1 MFGSSH
7 CSKILSALPGS
18 RLLAL
23 DVFRGLTITAMVLVN
38 NPGTWAYVY
47 PPMLHAT
54 WHGWTPTDLIFPFFI
69 FIMGIS
75 ITIVMNRAIANT
87 TDKSV
92 LIKNA
97 LIRALKLFGLGLFLA
112 LFYFNFVDVN
122 YSWIEA
128 KLQTVRVMGVLQRL
142 AIVFF
147 FTVLIVLYFGR
158 VGRAVWIGCLLLG
171 YWGIMM
177 LVPYTDDY
185 GNVYQGLLQQGNS
198 LTAWLD
204 NYLLGANH
212 VYYAK
217 AVPFAFDPEGIL
229 STLPAIAGALAG
241 VFTGDL
247 LSSAEVANSK
257 SVTKASASQS
267 LTHLLIK
274 QSKIMLAWGLCLI
287 VIGELFGLVFPI
299 NKTLW
304 TSSFV
309 VMTTGWA
316 LVTLAILTWLIDIKG
331 WKNWSAPFVV
341 FGANALLFFIFSG
354 IVARVL
360 LMIPVGKINLQA
372 WIYVE
377 LYQPVFGSLNGS
389 LAYAVSFL
397 LLSYLVMHL
406 LYKRKVFFKV

>member
-1 MFGSSH
+1 
-7 CSKILSALPGS
+7 
-18 RLLAL
+18 
-23 DVFRGLTITAMVLVN
+23 
-38 NPGTWAYVY
+38 
-47 PPMLHAT
+47 
-54 WHGWTPTDLIFPFFI
+54 
-69 FIMGIS
+69 
-75 ITIVMNRAIANT
+75 
-87 TDKSV
+87 
-92 LIKNA
+92 
-97 LIRALKLFGLGLFLA
+97 
-112 LFYFNFVDVN
+112 
-122 YSWIEA
+122 
-128 KLQTVRVMGVLQRL
+128 
-142 AIVFF
+142 
-147 FTVLIVLYFGR
+147 
-158 VGRAVWIGCLLLG
+158 
-171 YWGIMM
+171 
-177 LVPYTDDY
+177 
-185 GNVYQGLLQQGNS
+185 VYQGLLQQGNS